1 MKTSAETDP
10 TEVHVTIK
18 LGSDAHAKWFY
29 LAQQVDRLLCFF
41 AKQQR
46 QQIVRERQR
55 IQSMGRSLLASHG
68 SMSPA
73 SDEEAA

>member
-29 LAQQVDRLLCFF
+29 LARQVDGLLCFV

-46 QQIVRERQR
+46 LVVID
-55 IQSMGRSLLASHG
+55 
-68 SMSPA
+68 PA
-73 SDEEAA
+73 VLGKRGNGHAAAIKFLK